1 MKNKGGYVMQ
11 EMLNIQ
17 VLNDKLEVEKGT
29 KFETLA
35 KKYQKYFKSPILLA
49 KQSNRLIEL
58 SNTIQKEGEIIFYD
72 ISQDRKSVV

>member
-17 VLNDKLEVEKGT
+17 VLNDKLEVEKET

-49 KQSNRLIEL
+49 KQ
-58 SNTIQKEGEIIFYD
+58 IID
-72 ISQDRKSVV
+72 

>member
-11 EMLNIQ
+11 EILNIQ

-35 KKYQKYFKSPILLA
+35 KKYQKMK
-49 KQSNRLIEL
+49 N
-58 SNTIQKEGEIIFYD
+58 
-72 ISQDRKSVV
+72 